1 MVWTGWRQFAGR
13 LLGAWLLLGLGD
25 PAQAGAA
32 PGGFRVLPPDVESSA
47 LKDRAG
53 AMMASG
59 FLQELAAALNDVF
72 VLPARVGMRFSEC
85 GEANAFYEPDSRIVS
100 ICLELPDAIETV
112 LRDQYIEEDA
122 LVEAMSGALLV
133 VVLHEVGHALV
144 DVLDLAVTG
153 REEDAVDQLAAW
165 VLIESGETNALL
177 GAAASYYSEEAPGA
191 LAFADEHSLDSQ
203 RYFNLVCWAYG
214 ADPGAGAD
222 LIEHWELPPER
233 AGRCQDEYRRLD
245 SAWSRLL
252 ASHIRPEGA
261 RASEE

>member
-1 MVWTGWRQFAGR
+1 M
-13 LLGAWLLLGLGD
+13 D
-25 PAQAGAA
+25 
-32 PGGFRVLPPDVESSA
+32 
-47 LKDRAG
+47 
-53 AMMASG
+53 
-59 FLQELAAALNDVF
+59 
-72 VLPARVGMRFSEC
+72 
-85 GEANAFYEPDSRIVS
+85 
-100 ICLELPDAIETV
+100 
-112 LRDQYIEEDA
+112 
-122 LVEAMSGALLV
+122 AMSGALLV

-191 LAFADEHSLDSQ
+191 PAFADEHSLDSQ

-222 LIEHWELPPER
+222 LIEHWELPAER
-233 AGRCQDEYRRLD
+233 AGRCQAEYRRLD

-252 ASHIRPEGA
+252 ASHIRPEET